1 MDNETKIRGLTI
13 KLAQVIEENQE
24 REAQAVRG
32 YTEQLGAIDDLS
44 RELSLLPNEQET
56 IDFLEKLREETEE
69 KISDELN
76 HQKGLLF
83 EYVSLTEIPIA
94 KE

>member
-32 YTEQLGAIDDLS
+32 YTEQLGAIYDLL
-44 RELSLLPNEQET
+44 RELSLLPKEQET
-56 IDFLEKLREETEE
+56 IDFIEKLREETEE